1 MLTLIIGFCIG
12 GAIGF
17 VIGVWSCD
25 DSIPVADDG
34 LVNRHTVEYGRHD

>member
-1 MLTLIIGFCIG
+1 
-12 GAIGF
+12 
-17 VIGVWSCD
+17 VWSCD